1 MINLAFK
8 DIRHNFGRF
17 VLTTVGISLLLMVV
31 MGMGGIY
38 RGLIQEATLIID
50 RAEADIWVVQRET
63 KGPFAEVS
71 KLPRNLEYRIE
82 STAGVA
88 SAEPFVSHTVQ
99 RNKDERVL
107 RLTIQG
113 VPDDGAWLPIIQ
125 GRTLQQGH
133 FEMLAD
139 KSAKL
144 PLGSTLKLGKDTYTV
159 VGITGRM
166 NSPSGDAM
174 VFLSLNDA
182 MAVQGDVP
190 AEAIRLERQ
199 ARLQRFDTLPH
210 GSTSI
215 DHADMLVSE
224 TARPAA
230 LPGRQISAVLVR
242 VLPGHSVEAVL
253 EKLRSLPDVTAYTAD
268 EQREIMLSGFV
279 ARSRKQL
286 LLFRTIL
293 VIVSTVVMTL
303 ILYTL
308 TLDKLH
314 DIALLKLIGARNSV
328 IIGMIMQQALLIG
341 MLAFGI
347 ARFCGEWVYP
357 FFPRRVVLVSL
368 DLWILFGIVIAI
380 SVLASLAGII
390 KALKT
395 NAGEIL
401 S

>member
-50 RAEADIWVVQRET
+50 RAGADIWVVQRET

-99 RNKDERVL
+99 RNKDKRVL

-199 ARLQRFDTLPH
+199 ARLQRFDTLPQ